1 MSKLPLA
8 KAGKAPA
15 SFVEMLQTP
24 FGSILVSVILGLGI
38 AALFRKACDDK
49 KCIVIQSPP
58 VEEVG
63 KYYYKIDQDCFK
75 YTPVASECQD

>member
-1 MSKLPLA
+1 MS
-8 KAGKAPA
+8 KAPA

-49 KCIVIQSPP
+49 KCVVIQGPSMD
-58 VEEVG
+58 EVG
-63 KYYYKIDQDCFK
+63 KFYYKIDQDCYK
-75 YTPVASECQD
+75 YTPVASECDS